1 MHFLGGENDWL
12 LTSLSHTIYFCI
24 FFHCADGTVQR
35 RALDCNC
42 KLGGSRTRRKR
53 CNCLCRLSA
62 SGILF
67 RERLVRRSAWTFYRN
82 RHPRFPCQPSRTE
95 PLPADAYLT
104 NGSGY
109 VATVWTERHRWVV
122 IASRKEL
129 AEGIA
134 IAEKYAEHN
143 SRVVKSQNGWVRC
156 SARAAR
162 SFRHR

>member
-1 MHFLGGENDWL
+1 MPA
-12 LTSLSHTIYFCI
+12 I
-24 FFHCADGTVQR
+24 AD
-35 RALDCNC
+35 RA
-42 KLGGSRTRRKR
+42 S
-53 CNCLCRLSA
+53 
-62 SGILF
+62 
-67 RERLVRRSAWTFYRN
+67 
-82 RHPRFPCQPSRTE
+82 
-95 PLPADAYLT
+95 PADAYLT

-162 SFRHR
+162 SFRHRSLEERIYRR

>member
-1 MHFLGGENDWL
+1 MIGCSRALAI
-12 LTSLSHTIYFCI
+12 LSTFV
-24 FFHCADGTVQR
+24 FFFIVPTQNSPSAEDLKTVQR

-42 KLGGSRTRRKR
+42 KLGGSRTRHSR
-53 CNCLCRLSA
+53 CNCYA
-62 SGILF
+62 G
-67 RERLVRRSAWTFYRN
+67 YQ
-82 RHPRFPCQPSRTE
+82 PRVFI
-95 PLPADAYLT
+95 
-104 NGSGY
+104 
-109 VATVWTERHRWVV
+109 VWTERHRWVV

-162 SFRHR
+162 SF